1 MRLSAGPLTRDPS
14 RVCAALFESRALV
27 QLGEPGPWPVVG
39 CTCVSASPGPRAGP
53 HWGLKLA
60 GAGSGL
66 KTKEGPG
73 LSPPARGFQERPVC
87 PASLGQTRS
96 VWRGAV
102 CCFRL
107 AFLLDLRLKYFS
119 WWQKW
124 LSALSPSRD
133 GRNVQEKSSVLAPL
147 LNERPYLP
155 WGLERQCHRSAL
167 PATGDREA
175 LGWESGC
182 PVSVKPPPRAV
193 WLWDRLQEAA
203 PQCPWVPWPTTA
215 GPGLPVLTRT
225 CCAGGQ

>member
-1 MRLSAGPLTRDPS
+1 M
-14 RVCAALFESRALV
+14 

-39 CTCVSASPGPRAGP
+39 CTRVSASPGLRAGP
-53 HWGLKLA
+53 RWGLKLA

-73 LSPPARGFQERPVC
+73 LSLLPGVAKSRPVC
-87 PASLGQTRS
+87 PASLGQTKS

-147 LNERPYLP
+147 LSERPCLT

-182 PVSVKPPPRAV
+182 PVSAKPPPRACV
-193 WLWDRLQEAA
+193 ALGQVAGGSST
-203 PQCPWVPWPTTA
+203 VPSGPLAHPA
-215 GPGLPVLTRT
+215 GPGPPVLTRT
-225 CCAGGQ
+225 CYAGWQ